1 MLHATFVNINK
12 ENNEMTVIAMEAI
25 NRIMP
30 NTGQCFTVKEQRDY
44 TVSNLIKAGNFSD
57 DDIQELAIQ
66 ALIVTVDL
74 GYDNMDE
81 YINDIG

>member
-30 NTGQCFTVKEQRDY
+30 NTG
-44 TVSNLIKAGNFSD
+44 
-57 DDIQELAIQ
+57 
-66 ALIVTVDL
+66 
-74 GYDNMDE
+74 
-81 YINDIG
+81 